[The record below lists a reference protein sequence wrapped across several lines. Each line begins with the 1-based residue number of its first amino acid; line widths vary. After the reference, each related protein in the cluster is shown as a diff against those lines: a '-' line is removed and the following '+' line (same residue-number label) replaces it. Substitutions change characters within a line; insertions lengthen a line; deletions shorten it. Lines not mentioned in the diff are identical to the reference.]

1 MKAVFVDP
9 DSTRVGF
16 ARNILESAGIASF
29 IQNENTRT
37 LGPNLF
43 GFSYTA
49 LNDPR
54 LCVVDEGRADEAVAM
69 SREHF
74 GPAGNASEWLCNACK
89 ESNPASFEV
98 CWKCQA
104 VKNE

>member
-43 GFSYTA
+43 GFSQTP

-54 LCVVDEGRADEAVAM
+54 LCVVDEGRADEAVAIL
-69 SREHF
+69 REHF
-74 GPAGNASEWLCNACK
+74 AATVNSRDWLCTACK

>member
-1 MKAVFVDP
+1 MTAVFVDP

-16 ARNILESAGIASF
+16 AKNILESAGIASF

-37 LGPNLF
+37 LGPNIF
-43 GFSYTA
+43 GFSHTP
-49 LNDPR
+49 LNDPL
-54 LCVVDEGRADEAVAM
+54 LCVVDEGRAEEAVALL
-69 SREHF
+69 REHF
-74 GPAGNASEWLCNACK
+74 GPAANASEWVCPVCK

-104 VKNE
+104 APNE

>member
-1 MKAVFVDP
+1 MTPVFVDP

-16 ARNILESAGIASF
+16 AKNILESAGIASF

-37 LGPNLF
+37 LGPSIF
-43 GFSYTA
+43 GFSHTP

-54 LCVVDEGRADEAVAM
+54 LCVVDEERAEEAVALL
-69 SREHF
+69 REHF
-74 GPAGNASEWLCNACK
+74 GPAGNASEWLCPSCK

-104 VKNE
+104 AKNE